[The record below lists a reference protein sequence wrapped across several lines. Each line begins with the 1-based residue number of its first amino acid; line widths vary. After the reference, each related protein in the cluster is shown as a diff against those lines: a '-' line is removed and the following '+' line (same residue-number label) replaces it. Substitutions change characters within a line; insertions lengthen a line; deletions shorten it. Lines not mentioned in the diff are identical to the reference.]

1 MEEDL
6 KKLFITIPDVYGGYS
21 AVIQVSGFETEEEA
35 NDYLLKHHKVV
46 KKQEKVMNSAEQ
58 AMMNALDREE
68 FDYDI

>member
-35 NDYLLKHHKVV
+35 NDYLLKHHILILRQQVYS
-46 KKQEKVMNSAEQ
+46 Q
-58 AMMNALDREE
+58 
-68 FDYDI
+68 I

>member
-35 NDYLLKHHKVV
+35 NEYLLKHHKVQDLEV
-46 KKQEKVMNSAEQ
+46 LKQDQ
-58 AMMNALDREE
+58 T
-68 FDYDI
+68 IH

>member
-35 NDYLLKHHKVV
+35 NDYLLKNHQV
-46 KKQEKVMNSAEQ
+46 KDMEVLKQ
-58 AMMNALDREE
+58 
-68 FDYDI
+68 DITIH